1 MVTGKPAGGR
11 SVEASPS
18 HSNFMELDLHTPR
31 RPSCLDDSLASTVDR
46 HDGLG
51 QSSPSDHS
59 CLDLRKAALLRSH
72 MRRTEVRNLRIWQ
85 PENMRCLYVVLPCT
99 APCHPTHLH
108 AGMGPPRAVC
118 WQVCRGSRIGLAAE
132 HAAPRFASHLG
143 ALKTRLLLPSLPSHG
158 VTIRRVHDVH
168 HAPHAGID

>member
-1 MVTGKPAGGR
+1 M
-11 SVEASPS
+11 EASPS
-18 HSNFMELDLHTPR
+18 HSNSMELDLHTPR
-31 RPSCLDDSLASTVDR
+31 RPSCLDDTLASTVDR

-72 MRRTEVRNLRIWQ
+72 MRRTEVRTLRMQ
-85 PENMRCLYVVLPCT
+85 PENMHYLYVVLPCT
-99 APCHPTHLH
+99 EPDHSRDVH
-108 AGMGPPRAVC
+108 AETRALRAVC
-118 WQVCRGSRIGLAAE
+118 WQACRSSRIGLAAE
-132 HAAPRFASHLG
+132 HTAPRFASHLG